1 MIEVQTLIAPVPDV
15 ESEEFARL
23 FCTVYPNFTSDVPA
37 HVASVQQAWRAW
49 DGPTD
54 LRPTRFALPD
64 NGKLM
69 ANATLVPRRVRTS
82 RGEELIAGMA
92 DVLTH
97 PDARGRGFGTQVVRP
112 IFDLVDAGKFA
123 FSLFQTATA
132 KVFYEKLG
140 CVLVTQPIV
149 NSLSAENPR
158 ANPFWEKF
166 VMAYI
171 PRGAHLPPGEIDL
184 LGPGY

>member
-1 MIEVQTLIAPVPDV
+1 MSDKECDD
-15 ESEEFARL
+15 FAAL
-23 FCTVYPNFTSDVPA
+23 FATVYPPQVPDLRA
-37 HVASVQQAWRAW
+37 YAATVRQAWQSPEAKQLGHR
-49 DGPTD
+49 
-54 LRPTRFALPD
+54 RFILHD
-64 NGKLM
+64 ETGRLV
-69 ANATLVPRRVRTS
+69 ANASLYPKRIRTT
-82 RGEELIAGMA
+82 RGEELIAGVA

-97 PDARGRGFGTQVVRP
+97 PHLRGKGFGTAVVRP
-112 IFDLVDAGKFA
+112 IFDLVDAGEFA

-149 NSLSAENPR
+149 NSRNAEDPK

-166 VMAYI
+166 VMAYVA
-171 PRGAHLPPGEIDL
+171 PGQSLPPGAIDL